1 MKQLLVVTL
10 LCCARHGA
18 SQRRSRRSLQNEF
31 KDAVLLGHAL
41 TAQRLLDQGAT
52 PNYYKAFHP
61 LIAAALQN
69 RPSMIDILLRGGA
82 EVDGRGDN
90 NMTALHVAS
99 ELGFTNVV
107 QRLLDAGA
115 GVDEKTKISERTNV
129 TALHLAAGKGHVAVV
144 KLLLERG
151 ATHLADDIGYTPLF
165 YAASAGFD
173 RVVKI
178 LLQSGASPKTRANV
192 NSANV
197 GGLGPHHVAVKTG
210 KVATLKLLL
219 DAGAGIDDRTAIGS
233 TPLMLAASRGD
244 VKVIKYLLSRGADPT
259 LRALPPYTARTAA
272 QTARKRKH
280 RLSVS
285 VPSSS

>member
-18 SQRRSRRSLQNEF
+18 SQRRSRRSLQKEF

-52 PNYYKAFHP
+52 PNYYKSFHP

-115 GVDEKTKISERTNV
+115 GVDEKTTISERTDV
-129 TALHLAAGKGHVAVV
+129 TALHLAARRGHV
-144 KLLLERG
+144 
-151 ATHLADDIGYTPLF
+151 
-165 YAASAGFD
+165 
-173 RVVKI
+173 
-178 LLQSGASPKTRANV
+178 
-192 NSANV
+192 
-197 GGLGPHHVAVKTG
+197 
-210 KVATLKLLL
+210 
-219 DAGAGIDDRTAIGS
+219 GS
-233 TPLMLAASRGD
+233 R
-244 VKVIKYLLSRGADPT
+244 RQ
-259 LRALPPYTARTAA
+259 LRAVALPRASLEP
-272 QTARKRKH
+272 
-280 RLSVS
+280 
-285 VPSSS
+285 

>member
-1 MKQLLVVTL
+1 MKQLLVVAI

-52 PNYYKAFHP
+52 PNYYKSFHP

-165 YAASAGFD
+165 YAASEGFD

-219 DAGAGIDDRTAIGS
+219 DAGAGIDDRTAVGS
-233 TPLMLAASRGD
+233 YTHQSAS
-244 VKVIKYLLSRGADPT
+244 PT
-259 LRALPPYTARTAA
+259 GF
-272 QTARKRKH
+272 
-280 RLSVS
+280 
-285 VPSSS
+285 

>member
-18 SQRRSRRSLQNEF
+18 SQRRSRRSLQKEF

-52 PNYYKAFHP
+52 PNYYKSFHP

-115 GVDEKTKISERTNV
+115 GVDEKTTISEIIDV
-129 TALHLAAGKGHVAVV
+129 AALHLAAGKGHLAVV

-151 ATHLADDIGYTPLF
+151 ATQLADANGYTPLF
-165 YAASAGFD
+165 YAAAAGFD

-178 LLQSGASPKTRANV
+178 LLQSGASPKLRAKT
-192 NSANV
+192 
-197 GGLGPHHVAVKTG
+197 GDEGDIGPHHLAVKAG
-210 KVATLKLLL
+210 NVSTLKLLL
-219 DAGAGIDDRTAIGS
+219 DAGAGINDQTTRGD
-233 TPLMLAASRGD
+233 TPLALGLVGSRAVTHFRARLIRRTDQIRIIRACDLGQAP
-244 VKVIKYLLSRGADPT
+244 VR
-259 LRALPPYTARTAA
+259 LRVAVELVVFVRRT
-272 QTARKRKH
+272 TT
-280 RLSVS
+280 
-285 VPSSS
+285 